1 MTIYISGPITG
12 TPTFKTRFGN
22 AAETLERAGHKV
34 INPAS
39 LPDYAPKQPWS
50 FYMAMAKAALPWCDA
65 IYMLEGYERSSGAI
79 AELRWALDNKLQIYR
94 EGIDVVPMQ

>member
-39 LPDYAPKQPWS
+39 LPDYAPKQPWCHGKCENYTTWKTADDEWRRINNQS
-50 FYMAMAKAALPWCDA
+50 DQT
-65 IYMLEGYERSSGAI
+65 GYFVDRHY
-79 AELRWALDNKLQIYR
+79 K
-94 EGIDVVPMQ
+94 IDRNFRRKHQK